1 MMRLTAPGC
10 LLAVAIMASPAPS
23 DEAAIRSARGRSNRA
38 IAAHDLDSAAV
49 IWSANYVGVS
59 SRNDRAVGRDEE
71 RRQMAGIFAS
81 RPEVVFVRTPTS
93 IAVNAQWAQ
102 AGENGRWT
110 GKWSGP
116 DGVTRVGGSAWHAHR
131 GGLPQPQL
139 APVRLSTERP
149 RRGRVGADRHRARR
163 AGDGRR
169 RCGRNRRAI
178 RRVAVG
184 ISLRRGDR

>member
-10 LLAVAIMASPAPS
+10 LLAVALMSSPAPS
-23 DEAAIRSARGRSNRA
+23 DETAIRSARARSNRA

-71 RRQMAGIFAS
+71 RSQMAGIFAS

-93 IAVNAQWAQ
+93 ITVNAKWAQ
-102 AGENGRWT
+102 AGENGHWT

-116 DGVTRVGGSAWHAHR
+116 AGITRVGGIYFAKWR
-131 GGLPQPQL
+131 REEGVWRIL
-139 APVRLSTERP
+139 AETFVQTSC
-149 RRGRVGADRHRARR
+149 
-163 AGDGRR
+163 AGTPYCD
-169 RCGRNRRAI
+169 NPPAI
-178 RRVAVG
+178 AP
-184 ISLRRGDR
+184 